1 MLDLAKEKKWYEVK
15 WFNGIILKLPILTQQ
30 ELTNDFAYIMTLLDS
45 EDVEQQ
51 AEGLMS
57 FVKELIKRNKD
68 GIVLNDEDYR
78 ELDLDLIRLL
88 IEDYYQFMDD
98 LLGE

>member
-15 WFNGIILKLPILTQQ
+15 WFNGTILKLPILSQQ

-45 EDVEQQ
+45 EEVEKQ

-68 GIVLNDEDYR
+68 GIVLKDEDYR